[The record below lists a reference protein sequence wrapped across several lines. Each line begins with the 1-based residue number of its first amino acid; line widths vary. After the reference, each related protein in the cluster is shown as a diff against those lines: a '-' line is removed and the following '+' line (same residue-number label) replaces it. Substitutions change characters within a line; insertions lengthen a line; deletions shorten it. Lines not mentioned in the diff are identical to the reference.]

1 MTVVG
6 LASRGARVYMGARS
20 AEKAEKAIA
29 DLKRELG
36 NPQADIVFL
45 KLDLTDFKSVV
56 EAARELRRYVSPS
69 ITRDMTCGRDK
80 YTNLL

>member
-1 MTVVG
+1 MTVAG

-20 AEKAEKAIA
+20 AEKAEKAIT

-36 NPQADIVFL
+36 PQADIVFL

-56 EAARELRRYVSPS
+56 EAARELRRYVFKVPIDSS
-69 ITRDMTCGRDK
+69 GYDLWKRQT
-80 YTNLL
+80 Y

>member
-1 MTVVG
+1 
-6 LASRGARVYMGARS
+6 MGARS
-20 AEKAEKAIA
+20 AEKAEKAIT
-29 DLKRELG
+29 DLKRDLG

-56 EAARELRRYVSPS
+56 EAARELRRYDFPS

-80 YTNLL
+80 HTDFL